1 MISNCMPFVHQP
13 SIPFPYPYT
22 IIRSTLCH
30 FTPISLKSF
39 QSALLHSSTNYFT
52 LLHFTPPHI
61 TPNPIPSP
69 HSSQLSL
76 TPSVRHHPGGAGV
89 RQRRKNG
96 QRLLLG
102 HLTDCVQRAHS
113 SAGGGLGEGYR
124 ASSGSAGS
132 VGLYS
137 EPIIIPTQEES
148 E

>member
-22 IIRSTLCH
+22 ITSSTLCH

-39 QSALLHSSTNYFT
+39 QSALLHSPTNYFT

-76 TPSVRHHPGGAGV
+76 TPCCSLTFQAFVWLWPQASLGSCMSLLSSSESRARPTDSFQPLDPLWRPWFRLQDPRSDSVEMCCIVMWVAW
-89 RQRRKNG
+89 
-96 QRLLLG
+96 
-102 HLTDCVQRAHS
+102 
-113 SAGGGLGEGYR
+113 
-124 ASSGSAGS
+124 
-132 VGLYS
+132 
-137 EPIIIPTQEES
+137 
-148 E
+148 